1 MNRPSRTKAKSNHFY
16 VFFSYQLCFKIFAL
30 EKQGLSESWQSNI
43 IAVFLGRISND
54 SAGKY
59 DRAKREVN
67 KDLSFPTVNLLSLAL
82 QSQAELSALKQ
93 KQEQERKDEVLENVA
108 TVLLEY
114 DGTGSDQELVKA
126 LDQKYDALKDKLLLE
141 ALKKQLG
148 MSSSDRYLFSS
159 QKETRTQAFNL

>member
-1 MNRPSRTKAKSNHFY
+1 
-16 VFFSYQLCFKIFAL
+16 
-30 EKQGLSESWQSNI
+30 
-43 IAVFLGRISND
+43 
-54 SAGKY
+54 
-59 DRAKREVN
+59 
-67 KDLSFPTVNLLSLAL
+67 L

-93 KQEQERKDEVLENVA
+93 KQEQERKDQVLENVA

-148 MSSSDRYLFSS
+148 KSTSDRYLFSS
-159 QKETRTQAFNL
+159 

>member
-1 MNRPSRTKAKSNHFY
+1 M
-16 VFFSYQLCFKIFAL
+16 L
-30 EKQGLSESWQSNI
+30 
-43 IAVFLGRISND
+43 FL
-54 SAGKY
+54 A
-59 DRAKREVN
+59 
-67 KDLSFPTVNLLSLAL
+67 VNLLSFAL

-114 DGTGSDQELVKA
+114 DGTGSDKELVKA

-148 MSSSDRYLFSS
+148 
-159 QKETRTQAFNL
+159 

>member
-1 MNRPSRTKAKSNHFY
+1 M
-16 VFFSYQLCFKIFAL
+16 IL
-30 EKQGLSESWQSNI
+30 EHD
-43 IAVFLGRISND
+43 R
-54 SAGKY
+54 GK
-59 DRAKREVN
+59 RAVN
-67 KDLSFPTVNLLSLAL
+67 KDLSFLAVNLLSLAL

-93 KQEQERKDEVLENVA
+93 KQEQERKDQVLENVA
-108 TVLLEY
+108 TVLIEY

-159 QKETRTQAFNL
+159 

>member
-1 MNRPSRTKAKSNHFY
+1 MNR
-16 VFFSYQLCFKIFAL
+16 
-30 EKQGLSESWQSNI
+30 
-43 IAVFLGRISND
+43 
-54 SAGKY
+54 
-59 DRAKREVN
+59 
-67 KDLSFPTVNLLSLAL
+67 LSFAS

-93 KQEQERKDEVLENVA
+93 KQEQERKDEVVENVA

-148 MSSSDRYLFSS
+148 MSSTDQELFSS
-159 QKETRTQAFNL
+159 QIEPSYQPPRNL

>member
-1 MNRPSRTKAKSNHFY
+1 M
-16 VFFSYQLCFKIFAL
+16 
-30 EKQGLSESWQSNI
+30 
-43 IAVFLGRISND
+43 
-54 SAGKY
+54 
-59 DRAKREVN
+59 
-67 KDLSFPTVNLLSLAL
+67 

-93 KQEQERKDEVLENVA
+93 KQEQERKDGVLQNVA

-148 MSSSDRYLFSS
+148 MSSILYVVIDIYFPLKKKQEVKHLTYKNR
-159 QKETRTQAFNL
+159 

>member
-1 MNRPSRTKAKSNHFY
+1 M
-16 VFFSYQLCFKIFAL
+16 
-30 EKQGLSESWQSNI
+30 
-43 IAVFLGRISND
+43 GRISND

-148 MSSSDRYLFSS
+148 MSCSDRYLFSS